1 MTTIATCKS
10 CGARIMWA
18 VTSTGKKMPVDA
30 RESSRG
36 NLTLE
41 RQPDGELL
49 ARYVSPGAGT
59 HTSHFATCPNADQH
73 RGKGQGSLPGMGAE
87 R

>member
-1 MTTIATCKS
+1 MTSIATCKS
-10 CGARIMWA
+10 CGAPVIWC
-18 VTSTGKKMPVDA
+18 VTTTGKKMPVDA

-49 ARYVSPGAGT
+49 ARYVEPGTGT
-59 HTSHFATCPNADQH
+59 HTSHFATCPHAAQH
-73 RGKGQGSLPGMGAE
+73 RGHGQGSLPGMGA
-87 R
+87 